1 MCKAVDRSMTIGEI
15 RLIRKS
21 GGKSGLYVAGR

>member
-15 RLIRKS
+15 RLVRKS
-21 GGKSGLYVAGR
+21 GGKSGLYLAA